1 MLSSTDIFSKFCKHV
16 DETIFSEENV
26 GSYVAFVVDQSFV
39 AEFCNVHSIRE
50 RDLMNSVR
58 SNLYR
63 RDLRSIKGIL
73 AIQLYAASKR
83 ANSDGVTEKNYRER
97 LSHVLDWD
105 ISDLQSW
112 MKDYQESS
120 WESLYKW
127 CDSHFFYITKCERK
141 SYAGKYVQYPV
152 KQALR
157 VFTDEDLKY
166 IAACFVDRNLQPGED
181 IQERDF
187 MKIVGSSSLLSYIV
201 TNHGRDVIENSLSSD
216 DYRSQIFNFYLRWNG
231 EFKRRNSRKT
241 QSASTDINS
250 YALYLRDDY
259 TSIDI
264 RKSSLELVQSVAVRN
279 DLHILLKA
287 YYVFKRSGMILFKKD
302 DIYDN
307 MWQETRFLEEGEE
320 GIAICISGE
329 CTHQI
334 IRSSHHLLLEKGKI
348 RIYQIKESFST
359 RDLYTPK
366 RFYRLEGG
374 LKVGRHIYLQGGC
387 PILKLEHTSEV
398 WIDGELVKDKKLEY
412 TLNHLSKGIH
422 TIKIPHFKKIEIEVQ
437 ASNLKSHDWLADS
450 NKWYYDKK
458 DAVWESGQYEKG
470 NVGLDF
476 AQIPQAG
483 SSLSTP
489 VLRRWSERL
498 FTGKAN
504 SNETN
509 IGIKIIK

>member
-26 GSYVAFVVDQSFV
+26 GSYVAFVVDQSFI

-250 YALYLRDDY
+250 YALYL
-259 TSIDI
+259 
-264 RKSSLELVQSVAVRN
+264 
-279 DLHILLKA
+279 
-287 YYVFKRSGMILFKKD
+287 VFA
-302 DIYDN
+302 
-307 MWQETRFLEEGEE
+307 E
-320 GIAICISGE
+320 
-329 CTHQI
+329 
-334 IRSSHHLLLEKGKI
+334 
-348 RIYQIKESFST
+348 
-359 RDLYTPK
+359 
-366 RFYRLEGG
+366 
-374 LKVGRHIYLQGGC
+374 
-387 PILKLEHTSEV
+387 
-398 WIDGELVKDKKLEY
+398 
-412 TLNHLSKGIH
+412 
-422 TIKIPHFKKIEIEVQ
+422 
-437 ASNLKSHDWLADS
+437 
-450 NKWYYDKK
+450 
-458 DAVWESGQYEKG
+458 
-470 NVGLDF
+470 
-476 AQIPQAG
+476 
-483 SSLSTP
+483 
-489 VLRRWSERL
+489 
-498 FTGKAN
+498 
-504 SNETN
+504 
-509 IGIKIIK
+509 